1 MKIVLLIFILFS
13 NILFADETVI
23 KSGDKKVTL
32 IELYTSQGCS
42 SCPPADK
49 WLSQLKNKDGLFK
62 TFIPLAFHVTYWDF
76 IGWKDIFANSLN
88 DNRQRNYSSKVWKK
102 NSVYTPQFIVDTK
115 EYRQWFNGQPF
126 PSLQS
131 NYAGNLE
138 AKLNENKDLEI
149 KYHNKNIK
157 NKKVLVNI
165 AILGF
170 DYDFDIKKGENKSRI
185 LEHDFVV
192 LKHIQKNASIKN
204 HNLEFENKLYQFKKE
219 PNKKYALV
227 VWLSDEKYKQLQ
239 AVAGYIN

>member
-13 NILFADETVI
+13 NILFANETI
-23 KSGDKKVTL
+23 LKSGDKKVTL

-126 PSLQS
+126 PRLQNS
-131 NYAGNLE
+131 YAGNLE
-138 AKLNENKDLEI
+138 AKLSKNKNLEV
-149 KYHNKNIK
+149 KYNNKNIK
-157 NKKVLVNI
+157 NKKVLVNM

-170 DYDFDIKKGENKSRI
+170 DYNIDIKRGENKSRV

-192 LKHIQKNASIKN
+192 LKHIQKYAAIKN
-204 HNLEFENKLYQFKKE
+204 HNLDFKNKLYQLKKE

-227 VWLSDEKYKQLQ
+227 VWISDENYNQLQ
-239 AVAGYIN
+239 AVGGYIN

>member
-76 IGWKDIFANSLN
+76 IGWSDVFANSLN
-88 DNRQRNYSSKVWKK
+88 DNRQRNYSSKVWNK

-115 EYRQWFNGQPF
+115 EYRQWFQGQPF
-126 PSLQS
+126 PRLQN
-131 NYAGNLE
+131 NYAGNLK
-138 AKLNENKDLEI
+138 AKLSENKDLEV
-149 KYHNKNIK
+149 KYNNKNIK

-170 DYDFDIKKGENKSRI
+170 DYNIDIKRGENKSRV

-192 LKHIQKNASIKN
+192 LKHIQKYASIKN